1 MRGVAKSQRLDAPR
15 TQDHCGHDPGP
26 RKIHVLIYKW
36 PTDNGAWHQWNKA
49 VAAPYAL
56 NRIVLWVT
64 YQSNV
69 QNHLLATLRTFNQH
83 ADVGFPLDRIRAYLR
98 HLNLRCFHIVSCNSS
113 YKSNFRIHPS
123 SFWGAKEG
131 SAMHQGHAIPRRTG
145 ESSSMHL
152 IWIDHLFAIRLVVQ
166 QEEFPLGTHG

>member
-1 MRGVAKSQRLDAPR
+1 V
-15 TQDHCGHDPGP
+15 
-26 RKIHVLIYKW
+26 
-36 PTDNGAWHQWNKA
+36 
-49 VAAPYAL
+49 APYAL
-56 NRIVLWVT
+56 NGIVLGIA

-69 QNHLLATLRTFNQH
+69 QDHFLATLRTLNQH
-83 ADVGFPLDRIRAYLR
+83 ADVGFPLDRIRSYLR
-98 HLNLRCFHIVSCNSS
+98 HLNLRSFHIVSRNSS

-152 IWIDHLFAIRLVVQ
+152 IWIDHSFVSRLVVQ
-166 QEEFPLGTHG
+166 QEEFPRATPR